1 MLGQPHGSNST
12 TRKQQQQ
19 QRAQNSDGSTIVLPR
34 LNTVSRGAD
43 SSSASPAGRAGTA
56 SISTTS
62 RQRSRPASPIL
73 TSAISLDDM
82 QMVDERDMLYNEGDR
97 PSRALRS
104 MKHGAS
110 HSTADDPGHGGSN
123 GGAPSGTSTTLQAST
138 SRPVSRSAS
147 RNSTNNNYNTVHSR
161 THSPVAST
169 SNVGL
174 AGVGISRATTP
185 LLYASQSSSCSTT
198 NLSRETTGDL
208 NLPQNMF
215 TSHSSSSFL
224 LGSSSGSG
232 SYAQLPN
239 AGHSMVDLHDD
250 TNTSTG
256 TNKKRV
262 SNSTRRMLSPRYLG
276 HRMSEGVN
284 QVRAALSIG
293 IPGEWRDLETGQR
306 RIPQHL
312 RAYIPLLIWVGVS
325 IAFAVIVGVWHQEVF
340 SGEFI

>member
-1 MLGQPHGSNST
+1 MMLGQPHGSNST

-19 QRAQNSDGSTIVLPR
+19 QQQAQTSDGSTMILPR
-34 LNTVSRGAD
+34 LDTPSRGAD
-43 SSSASPAGRAGTA
+43 ASSASSAGRGGIPSA
-56 SISTTS
+56 TS
-62 RQRSRPASPIL
+62 RQRSRPASPML
-73 TSAISLDDM
+73 TSVIPLDVM
-82 QMVDERDMLYNEGDR
+82 QMVDERDMLHNEGDL

-104 MKHGAS
+104 IKYDAS
-110 HSTADDPGHGGSN
+110 PSTSDDPGH
-123 GGAPSGTSTTLQAST
+123 APSGTSTTLQAST

-147 RNSTNNNYNTVHSR
+147 RNSTNHNYNTVQHSR

-174 AGVGISRATTP
+174 AGVGSSRATTP
-185 LLYASQSSSCSTT
+185 LLYASQSSNSSSTHP
-198 NLSRETTGDL
+198 SREYNGGL
-208 NLPQNMF
+208 NLQQDMF

-239 AGHSMVDLHDD
+239 AGYTD
-250 TNTSTG
+250 TSIR
-256 TNKKRV
+256 TNQKRP
-262 SNSTRRMLSPRYLG
+262 SKNSASARRMLTPSYLG
-276 HRMSEGVN
+276 HRILDGVN
-284 QVRAALSIG
+284 QVKSALSIG

-306 RIPQHL
+306 KIPQHL

-340 SGEFI
+340 SGKFI